1 MGAEVG
7 ARIDRIAADLLAAS
21 REPNLAEIVVARAA
35 DALSGYGSCL
45 GIVDEP
51 TRTLRLRATHG
62 FAREMAQALRVAPL
76 DSQQPACVAART
88 GRPLVV
94 STFAEYVA
102 LFPDFYAKYGATL
115 RTRALVYAPVLH
127 EGRSIGSLGVSFDHD
142 RVANADDVAVLE
154 ALARFASRALQRP

>member
-35 DALSGYGSCL
+35 EALAGYGSYL

-51 TRTLRLRATHG
+51 TRTLRIRATHG
-62 FAREMAQALRVAPL
+62 YPREMVQALRAAPL
-76 DSQQPACVAART
+76 DGQQPACVAART

-94 STFAEYVA
+94 SSPAEYLA
-102 LFPDFYAKYGATL
+102 MFPEFHAKYGPTL
-115 RTRALVYAPVLH
+115 RTRAFVYAPVLH
-127 EGRSIGSLGVSFDHD
+127 EGRSIGSLGVAFDHD
-142 RVANADDVAVLE
+142 RVANGDDVAVLE
-154 ALARFASRALQRP
+154 ALARFASRALRGG